1 MRVIFSL
8 FILMGIS
15 WIMEIVSWLVGGS
28 AYYWI
33 PSDVFNIL
41 MGVFIFIIFVCKK
54 KVRKL
59 LAQKYMSEGWK
70 TASSWRRH
78 QESSSSAPS
87 KSTTRYRDRAEA
99 GRKISNTSVT
109 NVSCRDTATATDV
122 EQ

>member
-28 AYYWI
+28 ALYWI

-59 LAQKYMSEGWK
+59 LAQKFLGSGWK
-70 TASSWRRH
+70 TTVGWRQD
-78 QESSSSAPS
+78 QESTS
-87 KSTTRYRDRAEA
+87 KPRYRDLPEA
-99 GRKISNTSVT
+99 GRKLSNTSVT
-109 NVSCRDTATATDV
+109 YITSRDTATATDV
-122 EQ
+122 EQRAE